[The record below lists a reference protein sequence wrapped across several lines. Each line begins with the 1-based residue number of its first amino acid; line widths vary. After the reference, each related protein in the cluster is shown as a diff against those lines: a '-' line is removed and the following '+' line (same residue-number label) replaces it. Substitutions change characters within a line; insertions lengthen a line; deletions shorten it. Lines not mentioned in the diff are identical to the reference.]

1 MAITEKRS
9 AQRAPAG
16 ARSRPQVRAGATRR
30 RMLPWAMIAPAVVA
44 LVLIQGYPLVR
55 LLVLSTQDFG
65 PRSLF
70 TGHADFVGLDNFT
83 HLFGDPDF
91 RSVLLRTVVFTV
103 VCVALLMVLGF
114 LIAHLLTGVSAWARV
129 VTTVSLVLVW
139 AMPMVAATLVWQ
151 WMYQPQYGVA
161 NWLLTKTRIF
171 GDLTAYDWFSH
182 PHQALGLVILL
193 TVWKGLPFVALTL
206 YAARGQI
213 SESLYEAARLDGA
226 GTLQTFRHITV
237 PVLRPVLAILTLLEV
252 IWSVNSF
259 TPIWVLTQG
268 GPDGQT
274 TTLGVYAYIT
284 AFSRN
289 DYGSGASIA
298 VVTVLILAVFS
309 IAYVRRMSNQGDE
322 QGEKA

>member
-9 AQRAPAG
+9 PVRTSTGPRPRPPG
-16 ARSRPQVRAGATRR
+16 RRRSATRP
-30 RMLPWAMIAPAVVA
+30 RMLPWAMIAPAVIA
-44 LVLIQGYPLVR
+44 LLLIQGYPLVR

-70 TGHADFVGLDNFT
+70 TGQADFVGLDNFT
-83 HLFGDPDF
+83 KIFGDADF
-91 RSVLLRTVVFTV
+91 RAVLVRTLVFTAL
-103 VCVALLMVLGF
+103 CVLLLMVLGF
-114 LIAHLLTGVSAWARV
+114 LISHLLMGVSRWV
-129 VTTVSLVLVW
+129 QIVTTVCLVLVW

-161 NWLLTKTRIF
+161 NWLLTKLQVF
-171 GDLTAYDWFSH
+171 GDLTAHDWFSH
-182 PHQALGLVILL
+182 PNQALGLIVLL

-206 YAARGQI
+206 FAARGQI

-226 GTLQTFRHITV
+226 GTLQTFRHITI
-237 PVLRPVLAILTLLEV
+237 PIMRPVLAILTILEV

-298 VVTVLILAVFS
+298 VVTVLILALFS
-309 IAYVRRMSNQGDE
+309 IAYVRKLSA
-322 QGEKA
+322 QGETR

>member
-1 MAITEKRS
+1 MAITDKPRP
-9 AQRAPAG
+9 ARAVTGHPRLPGRRRGAG
-16 ARSRPQVRAGATRR
+16 KA
-30 RMLPWAMIAPAVVA
+30 RMLPFALIAPAVVA
-44 LVLIQGYPLVR
+44 LLLIQGYPLVR

-70 TGHADFVGLDNFT
+70 TGQADFVGLDNFT
-83 HLFGDPDF
+83 KIFSDADF
-91 RSVLLRTVVFTV
+91 RGVLLRTVVFTV
-103 VCVALLMVLGF
+103 LCVAFLMVLGF
-114 LIAHLLTGVSAWARV
+114 LLSHLLMGVSAWVRV
-129 VTTVSLVLVW
+129 VTTVCLVLVW

-161 NWLLTKTRIF
+161 NWLLTKLRVF

-182 PHQALGLVILL
+182 PTQALGLIILL
-193 TVWKGLPFVALTL
+193 TVWKGLPFVALTMF
-206 YAARGQI
+206 AARGQI

-226 GTLQTFRHITV
+226 NTFQTFRHITI
-237 PVLRPVLAILTLLEV
+237 PLMRPVLAILTILEV

-309 IAYVRRMSNQGDE
+309 IAYVRKLSA
-322 QGEKA
+322 QGEKR